1 MQNLDLECA
10 KLGRELVELKV
21 KEKFVEEKVLTA
33 ALGVLEEQGPYACF
47 LYLKAREGGV
57 GETIAKKAAQFLATT
72 VGVEN
77 SEQDP
82 LQVVQTLASDL
93 DRLLFARDLLRQAFV
108 YARYQVKARSEVGGA
123 EP

>member
-108 YARYQVKARSEVGGA
+108 YARYHVKARSEVGGA